1 MKMKC
6 LFLYGCLFLCL
17 GACQTPPEF
26 SKTPA
31 ITLDRLAKFHLNKIY
46 DEEGIPISQGRD
58 SINIS
63 LNFKDGDGDLGL
75 DQSDLVPPYYVNG
88 KKTDYYNNFFIDMYV
103 LKHKKWSKIIF
114 DHNLNFNSQFQRF
127 QKGDKKSPL
136 KGTMYY
142 NFSIDNSVP
151 ETFNFGY
158 KDTLMFEVYIL
169 DRALNK
175 SNTVTTDPV
184 ILSLEK
190 P

>member
-151 ETFNFGY
+151 ETFNFGC

-184 ILSLEK
+184 VLSLEK